1 MFSWYCLSDPI
12 YLLYSFK
19 LSKNSLFALAV
30 KANFSYF
37 KLKHDMSVSLFSP
50 FFFGTSV
57 SVAVSRHSNCR
68 LATMLVDNYFHHYF
82 LLFFFF
88 CSQRML
94 FSYNGSLKEKVS
106 LVKVARSTQKP
117 NCLFPSFFIWPP
129 PPPHTGLRSQT

>member
-50 FFFGTSV
+50 FFWHERQRCSQSPFKLSTGNNV
-57 SVAVSRHSNCR
+57 SGQLFPPLFSS
-68 LATMLVDNYFHHYF
+68 F
-82 LLFFFF
+82 LLL

-94 FSYNGSLKEKVS
+94 FSYNGSLNEKVS
-106 LVKVARSTQKP
+106 LVKVARSRPKP
-117 NCLFPSFFIWPP
+117 RNQLMGVGVGGESKIFNFF
-129 PPPHTGLRSQT
+129 